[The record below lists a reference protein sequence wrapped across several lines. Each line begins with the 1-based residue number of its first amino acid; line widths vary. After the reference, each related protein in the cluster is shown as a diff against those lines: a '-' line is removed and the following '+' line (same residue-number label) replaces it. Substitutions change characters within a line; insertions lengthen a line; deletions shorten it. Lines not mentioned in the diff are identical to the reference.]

1 MKKNSIG
8 RLIWLSA
15 LILFI
20 ASAATTVALA
30 SRLNPFMPDDS
41 GAIVI
46 NQNPVS
52 LPADDTSGSV
62 TTSHIVTDTGVKE
75 DTAASE
81 PSGTATADTGVKNPD
96 KDTAVNTAPDTV
108 PADSSEWGMADTVP
122 STHGGKPGIEASDDL
137 VVWETMTEVEIFKVS
152 YENGEGTVTV
162 LSDNGD
168 KVLAPGT
175 ENSYTFKLK
184 NTGNTALDYTLQVEA
199 FFTPVYQPI
208 PVTGR
213 ISRYDGKWVVG
224 DKDNYAA
231 VGYLDG
237 ASDTATLG
245 AGKYN
250 YYTLD
255 WCWPFEGGSDVDDI
269 IDTSL
274 GDLALTEDITFTIV
288 LKIVAEISEDPE
300 NNSGILPPQT
310 GENVDLFL
318 VGGVALVSFIVML
331 AALLVRR
338 DKKGYTPAEARQN

>member
-46 NQNPVS
+46 NRD
-52 LPADDTSGSV
+52 PAVDSAA
-62 TTSHIVTDTGVKE
+62 
-75 DTAASE
+75 DTAAKDST
-81 PSGTATADTGVKNPD
+81 SDTAAVTDATPIDTTAADTGVKNPD

-108 PADSSEWGMADTVP
+108 PADSSDWGMADTVP

-162 LSDNGD
+162 LSDNGE
-168 KVLAPGT
+168 KILAPGT

-184 NTGNTALDYTLQVEA
+184 NTGDTALDYTLLVEA
-199 FFTPVYQPI
+199 FFEPVYQPI
-208 PVTGR
+208 PIEAR
-213 ISRYDGKWVVG
+213 LSRYDGKWVVG
-224 DKDNYAA
+224 DKDRYDA

-237 ASDTATLG
+237 AEDTATLG

-255 WCWPFEGGSDVDDI
+255 WRWPFESGSDLL
-269 IDTSL
+269 DTSL

-310 GENVDLFL
+310 GDGVNLIL
-318 VGGVALVSFIVML
+318 VGAVASGSFILML
-331 AALLVRR
+331 FMLFTRR
-338 DKKGYTPAEARQN
+338 GKKGYVPAGER

>member
-1 MKKNSIG
+1 MKNYSSVG

-46 NQNPVS
+46 NRD
-52 LPADDTSGSV
+52 PAVDSAA
-62 TTSHIVTDTGVKE
+62 
-75 DTAASE
+75 DTAAKDST
-81 PSGTATADTGVKNPD
+81 SDTAAVTDATPIDTTAADTGVKTPD
-96 KDTAVNTAPDTV
+96 KDTAVNTTPDTAPDTS
-108 PADSSEWGMADTVP
+108 PADSSDWGMADTVP
-122 STHGGKPGIEASDDL
+122 HTHGGNSGIEASDDL

-152 YENGEGTVTV
+152 YENGEGMVTV
-162 LSDNGD
+162 LSSNGD
-168 KVLAPGT
+168 KVIAPGT

-184 NTGNTALDYTLQVEA
+184 NTGDTALDYTLSVEA
-199 FFTPVYQPI
+199 FFDPVYQPLPI
-208 PVTGR
+208 EAR
-213 ISRYDGKWVVG
+213 LSRYDGEWVVG

-288 LKIVAEISEDPE
+288 LKIVAEVSEDPE

-331 AALLVRR
+331 AALLVRC

>member
-15 LILFI
+15 LMLFI

-30 SRLNPFMPDDS
+30 SRLGPYMPDDS

-52 LPADDTSGSV
+52 LPADG
-62 TTSHIVTDTGVKE
+62 TTGNETTAPIVTDTDARE
-75 DTAASE
+75 DTTASE
-81 PSGTATADTGVKNPD
+81 PVDTTAAEPAESTA
-96 KDTAVNTAPDTV
+96 
-108 PADSSEWGMADTVP
+108 ADTVNSGSTP
-122 STHGGKPGIEASDDL
+122 SDSSDWGTADLTPGHTPKPGIEASDDL

-152 YENGEGTVTV
+152 YENGEGVVTV

-224 DKDNYAA
+224 DKDTFVAA
-231 VGYLDG
+231 NILDG

-255 WCWPFEGGSDVDDI
+255 WCWPFEGGNVIYDN

-274 GDLALTEDITFTIV
+274 GNLAVTEDITFTIV

-338 DKKGYTPAEARQN
+338 DKKGYNPAEARQN